1 MDPPKY
7 ETKMLSFSIYNNKI
21 TYKKLHLCFMEWP
34 LQIYIYIYIY
44 LYNTGSMTVIKKAL
58 KM

>member
-7 ETKMLSFSIYNNKI
+7 ETKRLSFSIYNNKI

-34 LQIYIYIYIY
+34 LQIYIPLQYW
-44 LYNTGSMTVIKKAL
+44 NGSMTVIKKATDR
-58 KM
+58 